1 MGQSAAGPLTEHMG
15 GVLSSIPLCSRAKEL
30 QDVPELDLRPEEKPE
45 SPVTVTQP
53 QPVSQTCIDNE
64 NHREKSVEPVHN
76 TVKFEIDEPPPLE
89 SDIEEPSD
97 EKEEGFEDVDVEL
110 TTEEEIPAD
119 NGDGEAVTE
128 TEDEAYRK
136 TPPDLDTTA
145 AITNILSE
153 IVGDSDSRAVVGR

>member
-1 MGQSAAGPLTEHMG
+1 MEP
-15 GVLSSIPLCSRAKEL
+15 V
-30 QDVPELDLRPEEKPE
+30 EKL
-45 SPVTVTQP
+45 
-53 QPVSQTCIDNE
+53 
-64 NHREKSVEPVHN
+64 EPVHN

-89 SDIEEPSD
+89 SDAEEPSD

-110 TTEEEIPAD
+110 ATEEEVPGD
-119 NGDGEAVTE
+119 NGDVESAAAE
-128 TEDEAYRK
+128 PEDETYRK